1 MMILKTPGEMAA
13 DTAERFRRVRKAKG
27 ISIKELSEK
36 SGVPNS
42 TVRRFEHSGEISFV
56 SLVKLASAMGED
68 RQITGLFADYV
79 PGSIE
84 EVIRDNRR

>member
-1 MMILKTPGEMAA
+1 MTLKTPNEMAM
-13 DTAERFRRVRKAKG
+13 DTAERFRRIRKAKG
-27 ISIKELSEK
+27 VTIKELSEK
-36 SGVPNS
+36 SGVPYS
-42 TVRRFEHSGEISFV
+42 TIRRFEHSGEMSFT
-56 SLVKLASAMGED
+56 SLVKIASALGED

>member
-1 MMILKTPGEMAA
+1 MTLKTPNEMAA
-13 DTAERFRRVRKAKG
+13 DTAARLRRVRKAKG
-27 ISIKELSEK
+27 ITIKELSIR

-42 TVRRFEHSGEISFV
+42 TIRRFEHSGEISFV
-56 SLVKLASAMGED
+56 ALVKLASAMGED
-68 RQITGLFADYV
+68 RQITELFADYV

>member
-79 PGSIE
+79 PGSRLLN
-84 EVIRDNRR
+84 IRLNG